1 MKFMVT
7 WSIDQD
13 KWIPVLEKWDSMT
26 NEQRADAGE
35 GVKILGRWHELTS
48 RTGVAILEASDAA
61 AVHRYLCQW
70 NPHMDMDVAPVL
82 DDEECT
88 KAIRAILKDLAS

>member
-1 MKFMVT
+1 MVS

-13 KWIPVLEKWDSMT
+13 KWIPILEKWNSMT
-26 NEQRADAGE
+26 PQQHADAGE
-35 GVKILGRWHELTS
+35 GVTILGRWHEMAG
-48 RTGVAILEASDAA
+48 RTGVAILEASDAI
-61 AVHRYLCQW
+61 AVHRYLNQW

-88 KAIRAILKDLAS
+88 KAVEAILQDHAG

>member
-13 KWIPVLEKWDSMT
+13 KWIAVLEKWASLT
-26 NEQRADAGE
+26 PEQQKDAGD
-35 GVKILGRWHELTS
+35 GVTILGRWHELAS
-48 RTGVAILEASDAA
+48 RTGVAIVEASDAS
-61 AVHRYLCQW
+61 AVHRYVCQW

-82 DDEECT
+82 DDEET
-88 KAIRAILKDLAS
+88 TSAVKAILAAQAG

>member
-7 WSIDQD
+7 WGIDQD

-26 NEQRADAGE
+26 KEQRASAGE
-35 GVKILGRWHELTS
+35 GVQILGRWHELTS

-70 NPHMDMDVAPVL
+70 NTHMDMDVSPVL

-88 KAIRAILKDLAS
+88 KAVRAILEDQAG

>member
-13 KWIPVLEKWDSMT
+13 KWIPVLQKWDSMT

-35 GVKILGRWHELTS
+35 GVKIIGRWHELTS

-88 KAIRAILKDLAS
+88 KAIRAILEDQAS

>member
-1 MKFMVT
+1 MKFMVS
-7 WSIDQD
+7 WSVDQD
-13 KWIPVLEKWDSMT
+13 KWIPILEKFGSMT
-26 NEQRADAGE
+26 PEQQADAGE
-35 GVKILGRWHELTS
+35 GVRIIGRWHEMTS

-70 NPHMDMDVAPVL
+70 NPHMDIDVSPVL

-88 KAIRAILKDLAS
+88 ATIKVILRDLAD